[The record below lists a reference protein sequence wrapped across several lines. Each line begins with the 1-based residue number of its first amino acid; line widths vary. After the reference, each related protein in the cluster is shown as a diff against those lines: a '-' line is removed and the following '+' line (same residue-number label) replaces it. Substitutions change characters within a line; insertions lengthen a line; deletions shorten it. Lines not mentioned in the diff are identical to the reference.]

1 MGAHPGHDQAAL
13 RMPGCDG
20 DQWPA
25 VGVWWPGE
33 NWSGS
38 ETSVEVFDPSTN
50 TWDASKIGSMTTERH
65 GHAFVVLDGEL
76 YAVGGNDYETSAEKF
91 DPRSNS
97 WSDVYEIG
105 LGMMDDGLSGRAVAL
120 LK

>member
-1 MGAHPGHDQAAL
+1 MIKQRYACPAATVINGQL
-13 RMPGCDG
+13 WVSGG
-20 DQWPA
+20 L
-25 VGVWWPGE
+25 GE

-105 LGMMDDGLSGRAVAL
+105 LGMMDDGLGGRAVAL